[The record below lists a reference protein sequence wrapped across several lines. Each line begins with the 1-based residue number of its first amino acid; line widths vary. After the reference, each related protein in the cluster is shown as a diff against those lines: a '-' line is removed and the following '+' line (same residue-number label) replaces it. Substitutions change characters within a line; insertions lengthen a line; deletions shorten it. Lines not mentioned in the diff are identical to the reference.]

1 MDELYVV
8 FVESIDMD
16 LKVYE
21 KKDEAQADFEERQK
35 AGKPVKL
42 ETFGMWQVVEVERS
56 NGNSAN
62 DPDYWERMIL
72 NNGTCKLVLN
82 YTWHQPPEK
91 EGYYAD
97 YTIRF

>member
-8 FVESIDMD
+8 FVESIDLD

-21 KKDEAQADFEERQK
+21 NKDEAQADFDAREK
-35 AGKPVKL
+35 AGKPVKM
-42 ETFGMWQVVEVERS
+42 EAFGMWQVVSVERS
-56 NGNSAN
+56 NGNSSG
-62 DPDYWERMIL
+62 DPDYWEELVL
-72 NNGTCKLVLN
+72 NNGRCKLVMN
-82 YTWHQPPEK
+82 YNWHQPPDP